1 MNDLRTVQGMYFEEF
16 EVGQSAVSVGRTIT
30 EADVV
35 RFAGLT
41 GDFNSIH
48 TDADYAAGHSFGQRV
63 AHGLLVQ
70 SIAVGLATRLGV
82 IEGTV
87 IAFRD
92 MTCKF
97 SLPVYFND
105 TIRLKIEI
113 KELKALPRL
122 GGGSVTMKYS
132 ILNQNDKAVQRGEW
146 NMLVMSSPA

>member
-1 MNDLRTVQGMYFEEF
+1 MNVRKGMYFEEF
-16 EVGQSAVSVGRTIT
+16 EIGQTAVSVGRTVT

-41 GDFNSIH
+41 GDFNEIH
-48 TDADYAAGHSFGQRV
+48 TDAHYAAGHAFGQRV

-87 IAFRD
+87 IAFRE

-113 KELKALPRL
+113 KELKALRRL
-122 GGGSVTMKYS
+122 GGGSVVMKYS
-132 ILNQNDKAVQRGEW
+132 ILNQDDKVVQRGDW
-146 NMLVMSSPA
+146 NMLVMGKPEG